1 MVVIITRSW
10 LSLCLPHFGF
20 PFREHYCFHFGNVSA
35 FISGALVLPF
45 WERCSFHAGT
55 TTFWEILPELFLLIP
70 LSKFL
75 AGIFSRKRW
84 WWPIPQVMNQV
95 FLHGSM
101 VLKGFAGSSPC
112 FVSLVC
118 SFQIWC
124 PKPAKIS
131 YRTPELWNNMNP
143 YMVLGQNCQNWFW
156 YLLVVSP
163 KEHSCSHQQSW
174 CPYKKLIA
182 WLWFMPSSFRE
193 R

>member
-1 MVVIITRSW
+1 MTLFVLAATFWVSIWGTLL
-10 LSLCLPHFGF
+10 LS
-20 PFREHYCFHFGNVSA
+20 FRERFCFHFGSVSA
-35 FISGALVLPF
+35 SILGALQLPC
-45 WERCSFHAGT
+45 WYHY
-55 TTFWEILPELFLLIP
+55 ILGDLAWTFLLIP

-124 PKPAKIS
+124 PKTAKIS
-131 YRTPELWNNMNP
+131 YRIQSYDSIWMHT
-143 YMVLGQNCQNWFW
+143 WFW
-156 YLLVVSP
+156 FKIGFGIYW
-163 KEHSCSHQQSW
+163 W
-174 CPYKKLIA
+174 CRNEENRFLSKRDL
-182 WLWFMPSSFRE
+182 
-193 R
+193 

>member
-1 MVVIITRSW
+1 MTLFVLATFWVSISGTLL
-10 LSLCLPHFGF
+10 LS
-20 PFREHYCFHFGNVSA
+20 FRERFCFHFGSVSA
-35 FISGALVLPF
+35 SILGALQLPC
-45 WERCSFHAGT
+45 WYHY
-55 TTFWEILPELFLLIP
+55 ILGDLAWTFLLIP

-143 YMVLGQNCQNWFW
+143 YMFLGQNCQNWFW

>member
-1 MVVIITRSW
+1 MVIITRSW
-10 LSLCLPHFGF
+10 LSLCLLPHFGF

-45 WERCSFHAGT
+45 WERCGFHAGT

-124 PKPAKIS
+124 PKTAKIS
-131 YRTPELWNNMNP
+131 YRIQSYDSIWMHT
-143 YMVLGQNCQNWFW
+143 WFW
-156 YLLVVSP
+156 FKIGFGIYW
-163 KEHSCSHQQSW
+163 W
-174 CPYKKLIA
+174 CRNEENRFLSKRDL
-182 WLWFMPSSFRE
+182 
-193 R
+193 